1 MDGPDADKEKME
13 KPLGGAFCHTY
24 AYDELN
30 RLIRA
35 EGKANGLGYAMDMSF
50 GLMGEPLTK
59 VQRTDS
65 GSVAG
70 SYALTYEYGD
80 SDGLTII
87 GVEDAYQQTFTKYS
101 KTPIVKSTR
110 ITGAVS
116 SYSRQTTKNIK
127 SRSGSKTG
135 VKVSAILGVEIG
147 IDLKKYGMWLKMLF
161 SKIYLAALSIVFVVT
176 IVLLSICGILTLF
189 KMLQSY
195 VIAGSITSMMDV
207 ITKYGVLILLFQFTS
222 HFVLVFIM
230 DHHLLFKKITAL
242 IIQYRAITYFLVY
255 GSLGMFSTH
264 LLLFYL
270 GNEAYRNTTER
281 YYGNTLTYCA
291 RFPLLNVLV
300 YGKILI
306 LLHRKGYR
314 VKVAK
319 LVLLYFTGRLAY
331 FLLCEKEN
339 NMIPELNQ

>member
-1 MDGPDADKEKME
+1 
-13 KPLGGAFCHTY
+13 
-24 AYDELN
+24 
-30 RLIRA
+30 
-35 EGKANGLGYAMDMSF
+35 
-50 GLMGEPLTK
+50 
-59 VQRTDS
+59 
-65 GSVAG
+65 
-70 SYALTYEYGD
+70 
-80 SDGLTII
+80 
-87 GVEDAYQQTFTKYS
+87 
-101 KTPIVKSTR
+101 
-110 ITGAVS
+110 
-116 SYSRQTTKNIK
+116 
-127 SRSGSKTG
+127 
-135 VKVSAILGVEIG
+135 
-147 IDLKKYGMWLKMLF
+147 MLF

-230 DHHLLFKKITAL
+230 DHHLLLKKITAL

-255 GSLGMFSTH
+255 SSLGMFSTH

-281 YYGNTLTYCA
+281 YYGNTLTYCE
-291 RFPLLNVLV
+291 
-300 YGKILI
+300 ILI

-339 NMIPELNQ
+339 KMMPKLGY

>member
-1 MDGPDADKEKME
+1 
-13 KPLGGAFCHTY
+13 
-24 AYDELN
+24 
-30 RLIRA
+30 
-35 EGKANGLGYAMDMSF
+35 
-50 GLMGEPLTK
+50 
-59 VQRTDS
+59 
-65 GSVAG
+65 
-70 SYALTYEYGD
+70 
-80 SDGLTII
+80 
-87 GVEDAYQQTFTKYS
+87 
-101 KTPIVKSTR
+101 
-110 ITGAVS
+110 
-116 SYSRQTTKNIK
+116 
-127 SRSGSKTG
+127 
-135 VKVSAILGVEIG
+135 
-147 IDLKKYGMWLKMLF
+147 MLF

-207 ITKYGVLILLFQFTS
+207 ITKYGVLILLF
-222 HFVLVFIM
+222 IM
-230 DHHLLFKKITAL
+230 DHHLLLKKITTL
-242 IIQYRAITYFLVY
+242 IIRYRAITYFLVY
-255 GSLGMFSTH
+255 SSLGMFSTH

-339 NMIPELNQ
+339 KMMPKLDY

>member
-1 MDGPDADKEKME
+1 
-13 KPLGGAFCHTY
+13 
-24 AYDELN
+24 
-30 RLIRA
+30 
-35 EGKANGLGYAMDMSF
+35 
-50 GLMGEPLTK
+50 
-59 VQRTDS
+59 
-65 GSVAG
+65 
-70 SYALTYEYGD
+70 
-80 SDGLTII
+80 
-87 GVEDAYQQTFTKYS
+87 
-101 KTPIVKSTR
+101 
-110 ITGAVS
+110 
-116 SYSRQTTKNIK
+116 
-127 SRSGSKTG
+127 
-135 VKVSAILGVEIG
+135 
-147 IDLKKYGMWLKMLF
+147 MWLKMLF

-207 ITKYGVLILLFQFTS
+207 ITKYGVLILVFQFTS

-230 DHHLLFKKITAL
+230 DHHLLLKKITAL

-255 GSLGMFSTH
+255 SSLGMFSTH

-270 GNEAYRNTTER
+270 GNEAYRDTAEK
-281 YYGNTLTYCA
+281 YYGNPLTYCA

-339 NMIPELNQ
+339 KMMPKLDY